1 MYNMCPIGVRGNKLK
16 GYNKFNVFIYIHNI
30 YIYVRNIYVSYIYI
44 YIYIYI
50 YLDIRKHILNRH
62 IYM

>member
-44 YIYIYI
+44 CEGKNNFITFS
-50 YLDIRKHILNRH
+50 RTR
-62 IYM
+62 